1 MHRPYTN
8 MTVLLNLF
16 KFAHS
21 IGLATIATDIAHVTP
36 NLQLPVT
43 WIRENV
49 SVNLDSRGIPAT
61 VLLGHIAA
69 IRPSQIVTMNQT
81 KYSAYVR
88 QGLRAL
94 NMDASVGFLCNQQQY
109 ILVFF
114 VRETFFKEIWIG
126 LTDKKQFNCVEIN
139 HYYLHV
145 HTDQARSKTQLRKI
159 GERILLMQDRYAW
172 YHHSFFPYL
181 S

>member
-1 MHRPYTN
+1 MNTGECVCKPGFSGHTCNCAVGSHSCNTTVSDCYYESNQILCICKAGFTSLEHGCVGKVSCVTN
-8 MTVLLNLF
+8 NN
-16 KFAHS
+16 
-21 IGLATIATDIAHVTP
+21 I
-36 NLQLPVT
+36 
-43 WIRENV
+43 
-49 SVNLDSRGIPAT
+49 
-61 VLLGHIAA
+61 
-69 IRPSQIVTMNQT
+69 
-81 KYSAYVR
+81 
-88 QGLRAL
+88 
-94 NMDASVGFLCNQQQY
+94 FLCNQHQY
-109 ILVFF
+109 ILAFF